1 MNRETSELQ
10 DENRRLRARLR
21 EAEETIESLRQGDV
35 DAIVVSGH
43 TGEQIYTLSGA
54 DRGYRC
60 LVEQKNEA
68 ALTLAADGT
77 VLYCNSSFCRL
88 LKTEH
93 DRIIGQSIFEWLAAD
108 QLQEFKYLFEEGK
121 HSKIRAETIFQ
132 AMRGRKVPS
141 HVSMN
146 PLSLDSTSVVSM
158 LVTDLTEQKLSEA
171 IMAEGRLAR
180 SILEHVAEAIV
191 VCNLDDVII
200 RASRAAAEICNCR
213 LLNQSFQ
220 EVMRLELPPS
230 GEGAGTRFFDSGRL
244 VQESPFHSEATLQR
258 TDGVIFDVLLSA
270 SWLCNEKDEKVGWV
284 GVLTDIT
291 EHKQNERRREQLL
304 REMSH
309 REALLKTIIENAPG
323 GIMVCD
329 EQARVSMA
337 NPAAEA
343 LYHRPV
349 SEGKQDGHRSG
360 FSIYHPDGTPCEP
373 SEIPLTRSALHGE
386 VCRFEEY
393 LAKGPD
399 GRFSWVIANSAP
411 ISGADGAPQGA
422 VAVFQD
428 ITPTKDLEKALRRA
442 KEQAEAAS
450 QAKSEFLANMSHEIR
465 TPLNGVKGMIQLAR
479 MKTRE
484 SKIVEYLD
492 YAGESAEHLQGLI
505 NDILDLSKIEAGK
518 FELNKQTLSL
528 RALVD
533 SCVEPLS
540 LKSQSK
546 GISLEY
552 SIAESIPDAL
562 FGDPGYLRQ
571 VLTNLLSNAV
581 KFTDAGGV
589 ELLVEPVSDP
599 RADSFDILFQV
610 RDSGIGIP
618 EHKHEAIFTN
628 FEQIRTSSHA
638 QYGGTG
644 LGLAISKRLV
654 ELMGGSIRVESREG
668 EGSTFTF
675 SVPLE
680 TADAPAQEAQPAADE
695 QPEGRSL
702 RILVAED
709 SRMNQIYIL
718 DLLETLGHAPV
729 LAENGR
735 EALEKLAEEPF
746 DVVIMDIRMPE
757 MNGDEATQIIRNR
770 PPEGIDPAIPII
782 ALTAHALQDEVDLYQ
797 QDGFN
802 AYLTK
807 PVDMDKLTEALAE
820 V

>member
-10 DENRRLRARLR
+10 DENKRLRARLR
-21 EAEETIESLRQGDV
+21 EAEETIDSLRQGEV

-54 DRGYRC
+54 DKGYRC
-60 LVEQKNEA
+60 LVEQMNEA

-88 LKTEH
+88 LETEH

-258 TDGVIFDVLLSA
+258 ADGRIFDVQLSA

-291 EHKQNERRREQLL
+291 EHKQNERKREQLL
-304 REMSH
+304 MEMS
-309 REALLKTIIENAPG
+309 E
-323 GIMVCD
+323 
-329 EQARVSMA
+329 
-337 NPAAEA
+337 
-343 LYHRPV
+343 
-349 SEGKQDGHRSG
+349 
-360 FSIYHPDGTPCEP
+360 
-373 SEIPLTRSALHGE
+373 
-386 VCRFEEY
+386 
-393 LAKGPD
+393 
-399 GRFSWVIANSAP
+399 
-411 ISGADGAPQGA
+411 
-422 VAVFQD
+422 
-428 ITPTKDLEKALRRA
+428 A

-479 MKTRE
+479 MKSRE

-518 FELNKQTLSL
+518 FELNKQVLSL

-552 SIAESIPDAL
+552 SIAESIPEAL
-562 FGDPGYLRQ
+562 FGDAGYLRQ

-599 RADSFDILFQV
+599 RADALDILFQV

-654 ELMGGSIRVESREG
+654 ELMDGSIRVESLEG
-668 EGSTFTF
+668 EGSTFAFTV
-675 SVPLE
+675 SLE
-680 TADAPAQEAQPAADE
+680 SADGPAQEAQPAAAEE

-735 EALEKLAEEPF
+735 EALEKLAVEPF
-746 DVVIMDIRMPE
+746 DAVIMDIRMPE
-757 MNGDEATQIIRNR
+757 MNGDEAAQIIRNR

-807 PVDMDKLTEALAE
+807 PVDMDKLIKALAE